1 MKRVFLFLF
10 FVSNSLIAQSNLPS
24 SANDI
29 SPLLIGEKVPN
40 LSLKDTNGK
49 SVNFSDLISSK
60 KTILVF
66 YRGGWCPYCNTHL
79 NALAETESQL
89 IAQGYQIVAISP
101 DSPKSMMETQTKEKL
116 NYTLL
121 SDSGGEFAKA
131 FGIAFQAPENY
142 GKYLKKSSENLNTDL
157 YIPVPSLFIL
167 NQSGTIIF
175 EYISPDYKQ
184 RITNDL
190 LLSVVKS
197 LKK

>member
-1 MKRVFLFLF
+1 MKRVLLFLF

-29 SPLLIGEKVPN
+29 SPLLIGENVPN

-49 SVNFSDLISSK
+49 SVNISDLISSK

-79 NALAETESQL
+79 SALAETESQL

-101 DSPKSMMETQTKEKL
+101 DSPKSLMETKTKEKL

-121 SDSGGEFAKA
+121 SDSDGEFAKA

-142 GKYLKKSSENLNTDL
+142 GKYLKKRSENLNTDL

-197 LKK
+197 L

>member
-29 SPLLIGEKVPN
+29 SPLLIGEKVPT

-49 SVNFSDLISSK
+49 SVNISDLISSK

-66 YRGGWCPYCNTHL
+66 YRGGWCPYCSTHL
-79 NALAETESQL
+79 SALGETELQL

-101 DSPKSMMETQTKEKL
+101 DSPKSLMETQTKGKL

-121 SDSGGEFAKA
+121 SDSDGEFAKA

-167 NQSGTIIF
+167 NQSGTILF

-197 LKK
+197 L